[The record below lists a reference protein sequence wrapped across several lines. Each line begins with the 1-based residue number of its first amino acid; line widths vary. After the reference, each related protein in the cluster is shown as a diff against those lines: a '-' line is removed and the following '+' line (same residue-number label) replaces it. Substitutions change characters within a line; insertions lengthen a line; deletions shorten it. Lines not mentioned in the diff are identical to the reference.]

1 MASSTPKDP
10 NPVVFFDLTLA
21 GEPLGRIKMELFAD
35 TVPRTAEN
43 FRQFCTGETKNHL
56 GRPQGYKGS
65 RFHRVIK
72 DFMIQG
78 GDFINGDG
86 TGSATIY
93 GTKTFADESF
103 GMRHDTAGL
112 LSMAV
117 SWPPPSPPGPPPS
130 PFLFAFPIS
139 TLLRLPM
146 LTLLPELRPQHKR
159 QPILHHHSPDPV
171 PQRQTRGLRQ
181 SGRRHGR
188 GEEGRE
194 CKDGQGR

>member
-1 MASSTPKDP
+1 MASSAPKEP
-10 NPVVFFDLTLA
+10 NPIVFFDLTLA
-21 GEPLGRIKMELFAD
+21 SEPLGRIKIELFAS

-78 GDFINGDG
+78 GDFVNGDG

-103 GMRHDTAGL
+103 DLRHDVAGL

-117 SWPPPSPPGPPPS
+117 RLTLPLSAATLAPVLRADASRRTPAPTPTAANSSSPP
-130 PFLFAFPIS
+130 F
-139 TLLRLPM
+139 
-146 LTLLPELRPQHKR
+146 
-159 QPILHHHSPDPV
+159 
-171 PQRQTRGLRQ
+171 
-181 SGRRHGR
+181 RRR
-188 GEEGRE
+188 S
-194 CKDGQGR
+194 